1 MKTYATSNT
10 LARFYSNEIYH
21 RIILSGDGERNNK
34 FARAAHFF
42 LNISLHD
49 YNVAVLVACVDEG
62 ASESATQLFFGT
74 G

>member
-10 LARFYSNEIYH
+10 LARFYLNEIYH
-21 RIILSGDGERNNK
+21 RIILSGDGNEITSL
-34 FARAAHFF
+34 HVQHTFF